1 MDIKPDNFGRQVSAR
16 ARAQDRPAGGLGTAV
31 SQAARSDKQ
40 LTPADH
46 SQARNE
52 AILEASLKVSITVG
66 SQPMEALYRSV
77 IGALNEALQ
86 TDLGDSAIQTAY
98 AAELDVS
105 PEATAARILSR
116 STAFFASYQSQHP
129 ELNAGDA
136 RLSFADLIQGGIDQ
150 GFAQARDILKGQA
163 VLEGNIAS
171 AIDATYSLV
180 VQGLEAFRAQP
191 ETPVETPAG

>member
-1 MDIKPDNFGRQVSAR
+1 MDIKPDNFGQQVSAR
-16 ARAQDRPAGGLGTAV
+16 AKAEDRPTGGLGAEV

-40 LTPADH
+40 LTPAEH

-77 IGALNEALQ
+77 IGALNETLQ
-86 TDLGDSAIQTAY
+86 ADLGDSAIQNAY
-98 AAELDVS
+98 ATELDVS

-116 STAFFASYQSQHP
+116 STAFFASYQTQHP
-129 ELNAGDA
+129 ELNEDEA
-136 RLSFADLIQGGIDQ
+136 RLSFADIIKGGIDL
-150 GFAQARDILKGQA
+150 GFAQARDLLDGLQVLKGD
-163 VLEGNIAS
+163 IAS

-180 VQGLEAFRAQP
+180 MQGLETFRTQSG
-191 ETPVETPAG
+191 TPVETPAG